1 MKVKNIQIHFEEYA
15 EGEQL
20 PSADLSLLNQARQA
34 VNTSYAPYSEFR
46 VGVAV
51 LLENGHVVKGSNQ
64 ENASYPLGLCAE
76 RVALFHA
83 GSVYPDVKIVAIA
96 ITATAQHFVTKTPIT
111 PCGACRQVMAETE
124 NRQSAPMR
132 IIMNGQQGVTQIV
145 NGIENLLPLSFR
157 EEKLKKTKKQH
168 YRFKS

>member
-1 MKVKNIQIHFEEYA
+1 MKVRHIQIHFEEYA

-20 PSADLSLLNQARQA
+20 PPADLSLINEARQA

-46 VGVAV
+46 VGAAV
-51 LLENGHVVKGSNQ
+51 LLENGLVVKGSNQ

-83 GSVYPDVKIVAIA
+83 SSVYPELKVVAIA
-96 ITATAQHFVTKTPIT
+96 ITAKAQHFITTTPIT

-124 NRQSAPMR
+124 NRQGTPIR
-132 IIMNGQQGVTQIV
+132 IIMRGQQGVAQIV
-145 NGIENLLPLSFR
+145 NGIGNLLPLSFK
-157 EEKLKKTKKQH
+157 EEKLKKKREKTKT
-168 YRFKS
+168 

>member
-1 MKVKNIQIHFEEYA
+1 MKVKKIQIQIEEYA

-20 PSADLSLLNQARQA
+20 PVSDSSLMDEARQA

-46 VGVAV
+46 VGTAV
-51 LLENGHVVKGSNQ
+51 LLENGLVVKGSNQ

-83 GSVYPDVKIVAIA
+83 NAAYPYLKVVAIA
-96 ITATAQHFVTKTPIT
+96 ITATAQHFITNTPIT

-124 NRQSAPMR
+124 SRQNHPIR
-132 IIMNGQQGVTQIV
+132 IIMSGQQGVTQIV
-145 NGIENLLPLSFR
+145 IGIENLLPLSFK
-157 EEKLKKTKKQH
+157 EEKLKKK
-168 YRFKS
+168 RD